1 MLSFFPR
8 GVLDEILNLIESV
21 SEGFPSYS
29 YLKQLM
35 LCVLQTNAVLLDGL
49 SVGTITYLLLIPAS
63 SATTWGLSETNL
75 RVDIVTLKID
85 IRLITKDAIDLF
97 HLVSCQLQPPP
108 L

>member
-8 GVLDEILNLIESV
+8 GVLDEILNLIESI
-21 SEGFPSYS
+21 SEGFASYS

-35 LCVLQTNAVLLDGL
+35 LCALQTNAVLLDGL

-63 SATTWGLSETNL
+63 SAATWGLSETNL
-75 RVDIVTLKID
+75 RVDIVALRID
-85 IRLITKDAIDLF
+85 IRLFTKDAIDLT
-97 HLVSCQLQPPP
+97 HLVASHLQPPP